1 MANKVRFAVIG
12 CGVISKF
19 HAVSINEIEN
29 AELVA
34 CFDAYKP
41 GAERFAKEYGV
52 KMYETLDEMLA
63 SPDIDAVCIC
73 TPSGLHTPQA
83 VQAMKAGKHIVCEKP
98 MSLTLAE
105 ADELINTAK
114 ETGVKVCIISQYR
127 FAASTMEVKR
137 AIDEGAFGTITQAS
151 LSMRYYRSNEY
162 YNSGAWRATWAMDG
176 GGALMNQ
183 GIHGID
189 VFRHLM
195 GPVKSINGITRCL
208 TREKNGQKLEVED
221 SAAAVLE
228 FENGALGI
236 IEGSTTCAPGYPRR
250 IVISGDKGSVV
261 LEEDAIVSWDL
272 PIEPKIPV
280 GGNATKSGSS
290 DPTAISNA
298 GHVLQIS
305 NLCDAI
311 LNGEELLADAYTG
324 RLPLEIIL
332 GIYESSKTGKTVYLD
347 K

>member
-52 KMYETLDEMLA
+52 KMYETLEEMLA

-151 LSMRYYRSNEY
+151 LSMRYYRSNE
-162 YNSGAWRATWAMDG
+162 
-176 GGALMNQ
+176 
-183 GIHGID
+183 
-189 VFRHLM
+189 
-195 GPVKSINGITRCL
+195 
-208 TREKNGQKLEVED
+208 
-221 SAAAVLE
+221 
-228 FENGALGI
+228 
-236 IEGSTTCAPGYPRR
+236 
-250 IVISGDKGSVV
+250 
-261 LEEDAIVSWDL
+261 
-272 PIEPKIPV
+272 
-280 GGNATKSGSS
+280 
-290 DPTAISNA
+290 
-298 GHVLQIS
+298 
-305 NLCDAI
+305 
-311 LNGEELLADAYTG
+311 
-324 RLPLEIIL
+324 
-332 GIYESSKTGKTVYLD
+332 
-347 K
+347 